1 MVEIKETENAK
12 NNVKTKS
19 YKSLTVFIAILLLI
33 GGAAVYIQKNPKIL
47 DFFKHQNTESDI
59 VTNLQSQIDNLN
71 LRLNELEKAPKAE
84 VSTADLAM
92 LNDKINIVSDFNQKI
107 LDSKADTSHVL
118 GLMGRVDELDN
129 KVKNLGKVSSQ
140 GALVLTASML
150 VKDNAYKGPFEYEA
164 EVLKYLAIDT
174 SMEQPAEE
182 IYKYAQTGVKCKKTL
197 IKEFNLIYD
206 EKSQKENQT
215 ENNENSSPEPVSWKD
230 KLNSKLSELIVIERI
245 NEKDNQVKEIKTEDE
260 IYKLVNDG
268 FLELAVEK
276 MKHTEAYNT
285 PEFNNWSKDVMSKEA
300 FDRSLRQLE
309 ALTLAF
315 MKAESLR
322 QE

>member
-1 MVEIKETENAK
+1 MVEIKETENTQ

-19 YKSLTVFIAILLLI
+19 YKTITVFMVILLLI

-59 VTNLQSQIDNLN
+59 VTNLQYKIDNLN

-92 LNDKINIVSDFNQKI
+92 LNDKINMVSDFNQKI

-118 GLMGRVDELDN
+118 GLMGRVDELDS

-164 EVLKYLAIDT
+164 EVLKYLAAGT

-182 IYKYAQTGVKCKKTL
+182 IYKHAKTGVKCKKTL
-197 IKEFNLIYD
+197 IKEFNSLYN
-206 EKSQKENQT
+206 EKSQKEDQT
-215 ENNENSSPEPVSWKD
+215 ENSENTSPEPVSWKD
-230 KLNSKLSELIVIERI
+230 KLNSKLSELIVIERT
-245 NEKDNQVKEIKTEDE
+245 NEKDNQVQEIKTEDE

-268 FLELAVEK
+268 FLELAIEK
-276 MKHTEAYNT
+276 MKYNKEYQT
-285 PEFNNWSKDVMSKEA
+285 PEFDNWSKNVASRDS

-315 MKAESLR
+315 MKTESLR
-322 QE
+322 RE

>member
-1 MVEIKETENAK
+1 MV
-12 NNVKTKS
+12 
-19 YKSLTVFIAILLLI
+19 ILLLI

-59 VTNLQSQIDNLN
+59 VTNLQYQIDNLN

-92 LNDKINIVSDFNQKI
+92 LNDKINMVSDFNQKI

-118 GLMGRVDELDN
+118 GLMGRVDELDS

-164 EVLKYLAIDT
+164 EVLKYLAAGT

-182 IYKYAQTGVKCKKTL
+182 IYKHAKTGVKCKKTL
-197 IKEFNLIYD
+197 IKEFNSLYN
-206 EKSQKENQT
+206 EKSQKEDQT
-215 ENNENSSPEPVSWKD
+215 EAGKYEANYKESLEILEYYFPKD
-230 KLNSKLSELIVIERI
+230 KNIFLMCGGGGYAGMT
-245 NEKDNQVKEIKTEDE
+245 KTMLVTLGWDE
-260 IYKLVNDG
+260 TKIYK
-268 FLELAVEK
+268 
-276 MKHTEAYNT
+276 
-285 PEFNNWSKDVMSKEA
+285 FN
-300 FDRSLRQLE
+300 L
-309 ALTLAF
+309 
-315 MKAESLR
+315 
-322 QE
+322 